1 MDVSRASA
9 SVTEMQRHLIKQCLK
24 KTVRFRTNF
33 TTELDLVQQIIPN
46 KTLVLEITEIP
57 ETLGHR
63 FQDKAINRMAQQMQA
78 QAQQMRMA
86 QQMEAQA
93 QQSSGTQ
100 SDIGYCERPLLEIIA
115 ELRYGFGIAP
125 TLAHGQALSDIAKQL
140 GLAEDPPEKN
150 LKQRAHFLASHVGI
164 RVCTNTHTHT
174 QNMLAMTQQHS
185 LYGSQGGGGL
195 AAMYSEASPTQ
206 VQNTLAATTH
216 LHSLSGSQGGG
227 GMAPSFYA
235 SQSCPIRPSSPI
247 VYVNPFVPIGMPTM
261 PFSHLS
267 PFIPSVYQGFR
278 PSSPIMYLPP
288 GHVQAAGEISALQMM
303 LIQRMQQEENKFI
316 FAGGRL

>member
-1 MDVSRASA
+1 MVQKLQKYIDRLHDYMMA
-9 SVTEMQRHLIKQCLK
+9 KQM
-24 KTVRFRTNF
+24 
-33 TTELDLVQQIIPN
+33 E
-46 KTLVLEITEIP
+46 
-57 ETLGHR
+57 
-63 FQDKAINRMAQQMQA
+63 A

-86 QQMEAQA
+86 QQLEALE
-93 QQSSGTQ
+93 SSGTL
-100 SDIGYCERPLLEIIA
+100 SDVGYCERPLLEIIA

-140 GLAEDPPEKN
+140 GLAEEPPEKN

-164 RVCTNTHTHT
+164 RVSINTHTQS

-185 LYGSQGGGGL
+185 LYGSQGGGGM
-195 AAMYSEASPTQ
+195 AAMYSEAPAPQ
-206 VQNTLAATTH
+206 PQNMLAATTQ

-227 GMAPSFYA
+227 VMALPSLYA

-247 VYVNPFVPIGMPTM
+247 VYVNPFVPIGMPPM

-278 PSSPIMYLPP
+278 PSSPMMFFPP
-288 GHVQAAGEISALQMM
+288 GHVHAGEISALQMM
-303 LIQRMQQEENKFI
+303 LIQRMQQEENRFI